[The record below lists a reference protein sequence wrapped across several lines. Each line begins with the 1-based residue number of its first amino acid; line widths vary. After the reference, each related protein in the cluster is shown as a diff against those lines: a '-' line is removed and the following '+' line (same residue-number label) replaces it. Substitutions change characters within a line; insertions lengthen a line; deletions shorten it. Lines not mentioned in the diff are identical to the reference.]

1 MINFNYPWEEE
12 EKKVSAKG
20 YLDSWE
26 LAKEGMYCPSSLEA
40 RRMLGLGS
48 EELAKLLDVP
58 VQNVWNW
65 ESGRGEPTIEQ
76 KIAIKKLL
84 ELDRKRINPHE
95 VKAKL
100 NLTSAQFAKLLG
112 ISEPEAI
119 NIEFGRKNLSVYH
132 KLILKK
138 ALEYAKAKGLFKD

>member
-1 MINFNYPWEEE
+1 MINFYYPWEKQG
-12 EKKVSAKG
+12 KKFSSKG

-26 LAKEGMYCPSSLEA
+26 LAKAAMYCPSSLRA

-65 ESGRGEPTIEQ
+65 ESGRGEPSVEQ
-76 KIAIKKLL
+76 KIAIKELL
-84 ELDRKRINPHE
+84 RIDGKRINYRE

-100 NLTSAQFAKLLG
+100 NLTSAQFAKLLD

-119 NIEFGRKNLSVYH
+119 NIIFGRKELNVYH

-138 ALEYAKAKGLFKD
+138 ALEYAKAKGLIKD